1 MHLWAERYDRDLA
14 DVFAIQ
20 SEIAKT
26 IADQLQAKISPSE
39 KAAIEKAPTADLTA
53 FDLYA
58 RARTLLASS
67 TYTGGKRN
75 HLEAVQLL
83 NEAVL
88 QDPAF
93 FLAQCQLVRVHSEI
107 YLLGMDHTPGRLALA
122 ETALKNAQRLRPGA
136 GETHLAL
143 ATYLYCA
150 YLDYGRA
157 RQELEIAKRA
167 LPNEPLVFELAG
179 YIDRRQGRWE
189 ASAQALEHALELD
202 PLNFDFLQQVAMSC
216 AKLRDFPRVAAI
228 LDRALSI
235 VPNDVGV
242 RIRRAAIALDWHG
255 DTKPLRETLHTIIT
269 DNPALA
275 VSLADDCIDLAL
287 CDRDYAAAERA
298 LALMP
303 AEGGS
308 LEAFTF
314 PKAWY
319 QGLIAR
325 GRDDLAAARAAF
337 TTAHTEVE
345 RTVREQPDSSEAL
358 CVLGLIDAG
367 LGRKEE
373 AIREGRRAV
382 ELLPVTKDA
391 INGAL
396 LIEYLAVIYAWT
408 GEKDR
413 ALEQLAIAARIPSD
427 VSYGQLLL
435 HPYWD
440 PLRGDPRFE
449 KIVASLAPK

>member
-1 MHLWAERYDRDLA
+1 MH
-14 DVFAIQ
+14 
-20 SEIAKT
+20 
-26 IADQLQAKISPSE
+26 
-39 KAAIEKAPTADLTA
+39 
-53 FDLYA
+53 
-58 RARTLLASS
+58 
-67 TYTGGKRN
+67 
-75 HLEAVQLL
+75 
-83 NEAVL
+83 
-88 QDPAF
+88 
-93 FLAQCQLVRVHSEI
+93 
-107 YLLGMDHTPGRLALA
+107 
-122 ETALKNAQRLRPGA
+122 
-136 GETHLAL
+136 
-143 ATYLYCA
+143 
-150 YLDYGRA
+150 
-157 RQELEIAKRA
+157 
-167 LPNEPLVFELAG
+167 
-179 YIDRRQGRWE
+179 
-189 ASAQALEHALELD
+189 
-202 PLNFDFLQQVAMSC
+202 C

-242 RIRRAAIALDWHG
+242 RVRRAAIALDWHG
-255 DTKPLRETLHTIIT
+255 DTKPLRETLHTIIK

-325 GRDDLAAARAAF
+325 GRGDLAAARAAF

-345 RTVREQPDSSEAL
+345 KTVREQPDSSEAL

-367 LGRKEE
+367 LGHKEE

-382 ELLPVTKDA
+382 ELLPVAKDA

-427 VSYGQLLL
+427 TSYGQLLL

-449 KIVASLAPK
+449 KIGASLAPK